1 MTERDNEAAYQR
13 KVSEARRI
21 VDDEMRWI
29 MRENPKA
36 NPELCAMLLYEE
48 AKNDRKLAAAA
59 MLAAAASISEDVVR
73 EQQARKR
80 KLRRPWPLLRGL
92 AYLGGTRSV
101 FALGRQAAFMC
112 ARAQSA
118 KFVLCIGEGGGR
130 NRW

>member
-29 MRENPKA
+29 MRENPKP
-36 NPELCAMLLYEE
+36 NPELCAKLFYEE

-80 KLRRPWPLLRGL
+80 KFRRPWPLLRGL
-92 AYLGGTRSV
+92 ASSSAVLPTW
-101 FALGRQAAFMC
+101 AAP
-112 ARAQSA
+112 
-118 KFVLCIGEGGGR
+118 VLCSPWGVR
-130 NRW
+130 PPSCAHAPSRRSS